1 MASKNMTRIIPLY
14 LTLVLFGFASAQP
27 PLGQPPV
34 CPLTLLQIRGC
45 IRILRIGV
53 ILNTRN
59 VGPCCTILD
68 QLDPPRASVCACDA
82 ASINL
87 GILGITVN
95 LRVNQL
101 LRLCRVP
108 TTPDFRCSLI

>member
-1 MASKNMTRIIPLY
+1 MTLY
-14 LTLVLFGFASAQP
+14 LTLSLVLFGFASAQP

-34 CPLTLLQIRGC
+34 CPLTLLQIRSC

-53 ILNTRN
+53 FLTSRN
-59 VGPCCTILD
+59 VGPCCDVLD

-87 GILGITVN
+87 LGIIVN
-95 LRVNQL
+95 VRVTQL